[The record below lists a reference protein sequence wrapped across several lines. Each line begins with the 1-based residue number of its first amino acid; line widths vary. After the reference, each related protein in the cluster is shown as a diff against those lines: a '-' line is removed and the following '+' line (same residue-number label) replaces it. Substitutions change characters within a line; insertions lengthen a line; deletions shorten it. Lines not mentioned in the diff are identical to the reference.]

1 MSAPHQDRAH
11 AKLSPSAAHRWIECP
26 GSIAAC
32 EGIPNK
38 SSSFADE
45 GTAAHQLC
53 ERCLDARCD
62 ADAYLG
68 DAIPVNGVEYLVD
81 DEMAEAVQ
89 IYLDFVRELYEG
101 AEVEVEAKL
110 DLSHIPGMAFGTGDF
125 CAYEPLREGWK
136 VEWGFAEPI
145 KYEGGGVLTIVD
157 FKYGKGVPVEVKDN
171 PQLLTYAIGVARRYH
186 NRGIKKV
193 RCAVIQP
200 RCPHKDGPVRVHEYD
215 AVDLLDFE
223 ADLTAA
229 ALATAEPDAP
239 RRAGEWC
246 KFCPA
251 APGCAAF
258 AGAALEV
265 AQDVFTSPDDGVE
278 RAVLAEVHMMDADQL
293 ANALRRVYVLK
304 AWLKRMEEYAHA
316 EAMAGR
322 LPTGFKLVPKRATRH
337 WKDEAEID
345 VFLLSLGVDPY
356 EQKTISPAQADKL
369 LKKRKGLIEP
379 YVDRISNG
387 TNLVPLE
394 DSREPAR
401 PEVEHVFEAT

>member
-45 GTAAHQLC
+45 GTAAHELC
-53 ERCLDARCD
+53 EACLHDKAD
-62 ADAYLG
+62 ADSCIG
-68 DAIPVNGVEYLVD
+68 DTIMVKGEPYEVTE
-81 DEMAEAVQ
+81 EMAEAVQ

-125 CAYEPLREGWK
+125 CAYEPLRLLVDRAGDADRE
-136 VEWGFAEPI
+136 V
-145 KYEGGGVLTIVD
+145 GGVLTIVD

-186 NRGIKKV
+186 NRGIKKI

-200 RCPHKDGPVRVHEYD
+200 RCPHRDGPVRVQEYD

-239 RRAGEWC
+239 RRAGDWC

-251 APGCAAF
+251 APGCGEFAAE
-258 AGAALEV
+258 ALEV
-265 AQDVFTSPDDGVE
+265 ARDVFAPGDEDL
-278 RAVLAEVHMMDADQL
+278 RDPVLMSSDQL

-379 YVDRISNG
+379 YVDRISSG

-401 PEVEHVFEAT
+401 PEVENVFEAT